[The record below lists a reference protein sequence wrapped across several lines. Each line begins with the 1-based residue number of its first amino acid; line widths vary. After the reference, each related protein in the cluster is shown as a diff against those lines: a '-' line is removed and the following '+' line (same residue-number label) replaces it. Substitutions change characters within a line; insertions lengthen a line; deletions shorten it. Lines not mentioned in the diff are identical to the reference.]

1 MMNAPIVFEML
12 PDSRPAPRWRHTY
25 ADHVAMVVG
34 KRSGT
39 QYGYA
44 IIKHPYWQMYSIFCD
59 DADVRD
65 SQWIAVQE
73 LLLTVIEQGRKK
85 HPDLLPLM
93 GSIETP
99 KWVQFYR
106 ELAPDD
112 DDKDRAYGLY
122 QYNLGGKTRFFRDQD
137 EDELTQLWYIA
148 PGIDFGWSFN

>member
-25 ADHVAMVVG
+25 ADHVAMVVD

-59 DADVRD
+59 DANVRD

-85 HPDLLPLM
+85 YPDLLPLM

-122 QYNLGGKTRFFRDQD
+122 QYDLGGKMRFFRDQD
-137 EDELTQLWYIA
+137 EDELT
-148 PGIDFGWSFN
+148 